1 MMMEI
6 YPLVYVPRLANFC
19 SNQLFS
25 FLSIEKTDCTLGQDC
40 ANDGHGTWFRLCVD
54 LFLRAGLHAAGSV
67 EFVEPHGC
75 FDPEE
80 LSSRSNFSD
89 CSEFKLI
96 FDSLFWKAQWQI
108 LYARCNGQPNKG
120 PHHAS
125 EA

>member
-1 MMMEI
+1 MMMGI

-25 FLSIEKTDCTLGQDC
+25 FLSIEKTDRSLGQDG
-40 ANDGHGTWFRLCVD
+40 ANDGHETWFRLCVD
-54 LFLRAGLHAAGSV
+54 SILWVRLHGAGSSGFMKPQV
-67 EFVEPHGC
+67 CLHC
-75 FDPEE
+75 EE

-96 FDSLFWKAQWQI
+96 FDSLFWKVQWQI
-108 LYARCNGQPNKG
+108 LSARCNGQPNKG
-120 PHHAS
+120 LHHAS